1 MEDKKTL
8 LAFLLIGLILLAIP
22 YYYEI
27 VGLGP
32 EPIAEEEDIPAP
44 TEVKRPAAPLRIEEP
59 AAPATTTSTPPT
71 PPSDSVRPA
80 PAGQRLSSTTT
91 AAPVFVAREVKV
103 NTPLQQLVFST
114 AGGVLTSAELLEY
127 KKLSG
132 EVVNL
137 VPYGGKGLALSL
149 VGGGKE
155 TDLSGVEFVPDR
167 DVIEIGPQEEATLRM
182 RAELGN
188 GKVIEKVFR
197 FSADRYGSEMELNY
211 LGFSSEPL
219 LFLGWENG
227 IANTEEKPGGDLPGG
242 FVGAQEILSLAYLN
256 GERLTSNDRDDD
268 EPMLAEKGKLRWAGV
283 ANQYFFL
290 ALAPLDPGHYS
301 LELYPQ
307 EGGQLFNWEGYS
319 FRVGT
324 RLSGSGSFRTLVYPG
339 PLDYEELKSYEVEL
353 EQGIDLGFPII
364 KDISKVLLL
373 VFLAIKDITQLNYGW
388 VLILFAIAI
397 KILVY
402 PLTKKSYKSMA
413 KMQQVQPKIAALR
426 EKYKNDN
433 QRLSQATMK
442 LYKEEGVNPIGGC
455 LPMLLQMPIFFAL
468 YSLFYNIE
476 LRQEP
481 FTLWI
486 TDLSRPDEIMIGD
499 FGLHVLPLLMA
510 GSMLIQQKMTM
521 KDPKQA
527 FLVYLMPAFLLYIF
541 WSLPSGLVLYWT
553 VFNILQIAQQVY
565 TNRSEV
571 SAVTPNSP

>member
-32 EPIAEEEDIPAP
+32 KPVVEEDAPAP
-44 TEVKRPAAPLRIEEP
+44 TEERRPTEPQKIEAPAAP
-59 AAPATTTSTPPT
+59 TTSTSAQPAPVPT
-71 PPSDSVRPA
+71 PSLTSSPL
-80 PAGQRLSSTTT
+80 AGQELSSPDV
-91 AAPVFVAREVKV
+91 PVFVAREIKV

-114 AGGVLTSAELLEY
+114 KGGVLTSAELLQY
-127 KKLSG
+127 KQLSG
-132 EVVNL
+132 ELVNL
-137 VPYGGKGLALSL
+137 VPYGGKGLVLSL
-149 VGGGKE
+149 AGGGVE
-155 TDLSGVEFVPDR
+155 TDLSRIEFIPDR
-167 DVIEIGPQEEATLRM
+167 DVVQIGPQEQATLRM
-182 RAELGN
+182 RADLGN
-188 GKVIEKVFR
+188 GKVLEKIFR
-197 FSADRYGSEMELNY
+197 FSGDRYGLEMDLNY
-211 LGFSSEPL
+211 LGFFAEPL

-242 FVGAQEILSLAYLN
+242 FVGAQEILSLAYMKE
-256 GERLTSNDRDDD
+256 ERLTSNDREDD
-268 EPMLAEKGKLRWAGV
+268 EPMLAEKGELKWAGV
-283 ANQYFFL
+283 ANQYFFF

-307 EGGQLFNWEGYS
+307 MGGQSFNWEGYS
-319 FRVGT
+319 FRIGT
-324 RLSGSGSFRTLVYPG
+324 RLSGSGTFRMLVYPG
-339 PLDYEELKSYEVEL
+339 PLDYEELSSYQVDL
-353 EQGIDLGFPII
+353 EQGIDLGYPII
-364 KDISKVLLL
+364 RDISKVLLL
-373 VFLAIKDITQLNYGW
+373 VFLATHNITELNYGW

-397 KILVY
+397 KTLVY

-413 KMQQVQPKIAALR
+413 KMQKVQPKIAALR
-426 EKYKNDN
+426 EKYKNDK

-468 YSLFYNIE
+468 YRLFYNIE
-476 LRQEP
+476 LRQAP
-481 FTLWI
+481 FALWI
-486 TDLSRPDEIMIGD
+486 DDLSRPDEIIIGD

-565 TNRSEV
+565 TNRSEGFGAG
-571 SAVTPNSP
+571 S